1 MSNLKRKVFQEFQQ
15 RNAAEK
21 NSKSVSDDD
30 RPILF
35 STELAFAPPTNVW
48 ESDKD
53 MFIMMEIA
61 HLGANDFHICY
72 NTGTLIIEGERKISG
87 LSKESHVL
95 KYHKKEIDEGKF
107 RVKFKMNS
115 RIVAKKIS
123 AKYQNGMLTIVLP
136 KDFRQLEN
144 GEVKIPVEVAK

>member
-1 MSNLKRKVFQEFQQ
+1 MSDLKRKVFQDFQQ
-15 RNAAEK
+15 GNAAEK
-21 NSKSVSDDD
+21 DSKTVSGDE

-53 MFIMMEIA
+53 MVIMMEIA
-61 HLGANDFHICY
+61 HLGAGNFHICY
-72 NTGTLIIEGERKISG
+72 NAGTLVIEGERKISG
-87 LSKESHVL
+87 SSKESQVL

-107 RVKFKMNS
+107 RVKIKMNT

-123 AKYQNGMLTIVLP
+123 AVYENGMLTIVLP
-136 KDFRQLEN
+136 KDFREPET
-144 GEVKIPVEVAK
+144 GEVEVPVKVAK